1 MTFDELRN
9 GEAIFLDANIFVYHF
24 LGLSEQCKQ
33 LLKRCREG
41 VLQGTTASFIVA
53 ETVHRLMVA
62 EAVEQKLVT
71 RKNALKKLRERPEL
85 VQQLRKYA
93 QSVPTIR
100 AMNIE
105 SVALTTAT
113 VEASAAVRQQYG
125 LLTND
130 SILVTVMRELGLT
143 RLATLDKDFDR
154 VEWLGVYKPTDV

>member
-24 LGLSEQCKQ
+24 LGLSQQCKH
-33 LLKRCREG
+33 LLKRCHEG
-41 VLQGTTASFIVA
+41 VLQGKTASFIGA

-71 RKNALKKLRERPEL
+71 SKNALKKLRERPEF
-85 VQQLRKYA
+85 VQQLRKHA
-93 QSVPTIR
+93 ESVPTIR

-113 VEASAAVRQQYG
+113 VEASAAVRRQYG

-130 SILVTVMRELGLT
+130 SILVTVMQELGLT
-143 RLATLDKDFDR
+143 SLATLDKDFDQ
-154 VEWLGVYKPTDV
+154 VEWLKVYKPTDV

>member
-1 MTFDELRN
+1 MTFDELPD

-24 LGLSEQCKQ
+24 LGLSQQCKH

-41 VLQGTTASFIVA
+41 LLQGKTASFILA

-71 RKNALKKLRERPEL
+71 SKNALKKLRERPEL
-85 VQQLRKYA
+85 VQQLRKHA
-93 QSVPTIR
+93 ESVHTIR

-105 SVALTTAT
+105 SIALTTAA

-130 SILVTVMRELGLT
+130 SILVAVMKELGLT
-143 RLATLDKDFDR
+143 RVATLDKDFDR
-154 VEWLGVYKPTDV
+154 VKELQVYQPTDV